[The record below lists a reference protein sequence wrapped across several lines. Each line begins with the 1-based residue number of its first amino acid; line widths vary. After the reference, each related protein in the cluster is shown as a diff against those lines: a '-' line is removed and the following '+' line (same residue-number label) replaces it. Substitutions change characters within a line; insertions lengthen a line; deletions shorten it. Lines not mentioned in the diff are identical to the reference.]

1 MHIATTTSFLEQRK
15 LKKRAPSRNVQV
27 LIIFIVKSFF
37 NLFLTHEILYVF
49 HQVKIKCKTSRVTVT
64 VALYEEQMAISR
76 ALTSR

>member
-1 MHIATTTSFLEQRK
+1 MHIATTISFLEQQK

-27 LIIFIVKSFF
+27 LIIFVVKSFF
-37 NLFLTHEILYVF
+37 NLFLTHEILYAF
-49 HQVKIKCKTSRVTVT
+49 HQVKVKCKTSRVVT